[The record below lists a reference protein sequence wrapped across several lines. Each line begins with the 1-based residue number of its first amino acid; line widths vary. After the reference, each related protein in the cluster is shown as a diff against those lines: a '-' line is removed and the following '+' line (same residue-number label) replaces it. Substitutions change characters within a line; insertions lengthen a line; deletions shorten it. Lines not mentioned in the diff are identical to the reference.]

1 MNAFV
6 RYAPYS
12 MIFLSFSCPGRESKT
27 QNTSTS
33 QDGRYN
39 IVLIL
44 ADDIGYECIGA
55 YGSTYSTPCLD
66 LLADDGILY
75 RCCYSQPLSTPTR
88 VQLMTGQYNFRNYVE
103 FGYMNPDETTFG
115 NIARNAGYE
124 TCMVGKWQLGAD
136 KSLPGKFGFDDYCL
150 WQLEKGRKDGAGSR
164 YAAPGIECRSR
175 EYASD
180 MDLYGPDVFNGY
192 ALNFIEKNRD
202 RPFFLYYSEVLVH
215 SPFCPTPDSGI
226 WKQSSARLKNDP
238 ANFSDMV
245 SYMDKNVG
253 KILDKLKELDIYD
266 KTVVIFI
273 GDNGTHRK
281 ICTQM
286 SDGTVVRGGKG
297 LMTDAGTHVPMIV
310 RYPGSAVAGSVSDAL
325 VDMTDFFPTIAEI
338 VGYDIPED
346 EVVDGI
352 SLVPQFRGD
361 KYAEERKWVFCHYDP
376 LVGGVPELSK
386 SGRFIRN
393 HRFKLYHDGRFYDLK
408 NDPEEKCPLDF
419 PSGNETADNNRS
431 FLYDVMSGFPAW
443 KPGDKGAEKKG
454 NYNVANQRNKQL

>member
-6 RYAPYS
+6 RQAPHS
-12 MIFLSFSCPGRESKT
+12 MILLSFCCLGAESKIPDM
-27 QNTSTS
+27 SVS
-33 QDGRYN
+33 RDGRYN

-55 YGSTYSTPCLD
+55 YGSTYSTPRLD
-66 LLADDGILY
+66 SLVDEGILY
-75 RCCYSQPLSTPTR
+75 KCCYSQPLSTPTR

-103 FGYMNPDETTFG
+103 FGYMNPDEKTFG
-115 NIARNAGYE
+115 NIAKNAGYE

-164 YAAPGIECRSR
+164 YAAPGIESKSL

-192 ALNFIEKNRD
+192 ALDFIEKNKD
-202 RPFFLYYSEVLVH
+202 KPFFLYYSEVLVH

-226 WKQSSARLKNDP
+226 WKEPSSRLKNDP

-253 KILDKLKELDIYD
+253 KLLDKLKELDIYD

-281 ICTQM
+281 IYTQM
-286 SDGTVVRGGKG
+286 QDGTFIRGGKG
-297 LMTDAGTHVPMIV
+297 RMTDAGTHVPMIV
-310 RYPGSAVAGSVSDAL
+310 RYPGSAATGKVSDAL

-338 VGYDIPED
+338 VGYDIPES
-346 EVVDGI
+346 EVTDGI

-361 KYAEERKWVFCHYDP
+361 KNTEERK
-376 LVGGVPELSK
+376 
-386 SGRFIRN
+386 
-393 HRFKLYHDGRFYDLK
+393 
-408 NDPEEKCPLDF
+408 
-419 PSGNETADNNRS
+419 
-431 FLYDVMSGFPAW
+431 
-443 KPGDKGAEKKG
+443 
-454 NYNVANQRNKQL
+454 